1 MSETSEIDAV
11 IDKEGKLKWIIKP
24 KQVEEDYDSVLEPAD
39 YLLQEDSTQ
48 WFLHNDLAIN
58 IKTSADSVIIS
69 VYNDRGNPLGD
80 VLLHEALD
88 ANKSYDTKK

>member
-1 MSETSEIDAV
+1 MSETSKIDAV
-11 IDKEGKLKWIIKP
+11 IDKEGKLKWVIKP
-24 KQVEEDYDSVLEPAD
+24 KQDEEDYDSVLEPAD

-80 VLLHEALD
+80 VLLHEVLD
-88 ANKSYDTKK
+88 ANKSYDTEK

>member
-69 VYNDRGNPLGD
+69 VYNDRGKALGD
-80 VLLHEALD
+80 VLLHEVLD

>member
-11 IDKEGKLKWIIKP
+11 IDKEGKLKWVIKP

>member
-1 MSETSEIDAV
+1 MSETSKIDAV
-11 IDKEGKLKWIIKP
+11 IDKEGKLKWVIKP

-58 IKTSADSVIIS
+58 IKTSKDSVIIS

-80 VLLHEALD
+80 VLLHEVLD

>member
-24 KQVEEDYDSVLEPAD
+24 KKVEEDYDSVLEPAD

-69 VYNDRGNPLGD
+69 VYNDRGKALGD
-80 VLLHEALD
+80 VLLHEVLD

>member
-11 IDKEGKLKWIIKP
+11 IDKEGKLKWVIKP
-24 KQVEEDYDSVLEPAD
+24 KKVEEDYDSVLEPAD

-69 VYNDRGNPLGD
+69 VYNDRGKALGD
-80 VLLHEALD
+80 VLLHEVLD

>member
-1 MSETSEIDAV
+1 MSETSKIDAV
-11 IDKEGKLKWIIKP
+11 IDKEGKLKWVIKP

>member
-1 MSETSEIDAV
+1 MSETSRIDAV
-11 IDKEGKLKWIIKP
+11 IDKEGKLKWVINP

>member
-69 VYNDRGNPLGD
+69 VYNDRGKALGD

>member
-48 WFLHNDLAIN
+48 SFLHNDLAIN

>member
-11 IDKEGKLKWIIKP
+11 IDKEGKLKWVIKP
-24 KQVEEDYDSVLEPAD
+24 KQAEEDYDSVLEPAD

-58 IKTSADSVIIS
+58 IKTSKDSVIIS

-80 VLLHEALD
+80 VLLHEVLD

>member
-11 IDKEGKLKWIIKP
+11 IDKEGKLKWVIKP
-24 KQVEEDYDSVLEPAD
+24 KKVEEDYDSVLEPAD

-69 VYNDRGNPLGD
+69 VYNDRGKALGD
-80 VLLHEALD
+80 ALLHEVLD

>member
-11 IDKEGKLKWIIKP
+11 IDKEGKLKWVIKP

-69 VYNDRGNPLGD
+69 VYNDRGKALGD
-80 VLLHEALD
+80 VLLHEVLD